1 MNQTLVT
8 SGSKL
13 RYFLFQFLEL
23 QFPMALGALI
33 CYLVVRL
40 TSASSSFA
48 AVYHPGTY
56 LFAAGD
62 ILFLTMPVV
71 AWMIFRGHG
80 YRHSLGIAITMIAP
94 VAVIMVVGELT
105 VSDYLTWLLTAGYPT
120 MSLGMLVYMLYHRDF
135 FKDEAG
141 H

>member
-1 MNQTLVT
+1 
-8 SGSKL
+8 
-13 RYFLFQFLEL
+13 
-23 QFPMALGALI
+23 
-33 CYLVVRL
+33 
-40 TSASSSFA
+40 
-48 AVYHPGTY
+48 
-56 LFAAGD
+56 
-62 ILFLTMPVV
+62 
-71 AWMIFRGHG
+71 
-80 YRHSLGIAITMIAP
+80 MIAP